1 MAENPDRPLDQH
13 PGGSGPTRTSEHAP
27 TRTEPA
33 SSEPARSEPASSE
46 PASSEPGGEH
56 RAPRTRSFAAGAA
69 AVRRRAAGVAAT
81 VVSVLTTVVV
91 LILAVHIVFVAF
103 EANTANGIVN
113 WFGERAGDLSWQF
126 KDVFQPAD
134 PKVEVAVNYGL
145 AALVYLVA
153 GRILVGLIRR
163 LD

>member
-27 TRTEPA
+27 TRTEPTPT
-33 SSEPARSEPASSE
+33 EPAR
-46 PASSEPGGEH
+46 SEPGGEH

-81 VVSVLTTVVV
+81 IVSVLTTVVV

-103 EANTANGIVN
+103 EANTANGLVS
-113 WFGERAGDLSWQF
+113 WFGERATDLSWQF
-126 KDVFQPAD
+126 KDVFQPGD
-134 PKVEVAVNYGL
+134 PRVEVAVNYGL
-145 AALVYLVA
+145 AALVYLVI
-153 GRILVGLIRR
+153 GRILVGLVRR